1 MLRETIRLMLEDEMS
16 KNSAGIVVIRRFNDS
31 FKVLCL
37 KRNEKFDITKGLIEP
52 GESPINAAIRETA
65 EEAGITDLDFEW
77 GSEPLAYGKGFA
89 YIASTEQDPII
100 LPNPISGILEHT
112 GYQWLTFEEA
122 LESLPEYL
130 LPAIHYAE
138 SLVNKA

>member
-1 MLRETIRLMLEDEMS
+1 MIRETIRLILEAEMS
-16 KNSAGIVVIRRFNDS
+16 KTSAGIVVIRRFDDS

-37 KRNEKFDITKGLIEP
+37 KKKKKFDITKGLIEP

-65 EEAGITDLDFEW
+65 EEAGITDLNFEW
-77 GSEPLAYGKGFA
+77 GSAPIAYGKGYA

-100 LPNPISGILEHT
+100 LPNPETGILEHT

-138 SLVNKA
+138 SLVSKA

>member
-1 MLRETIRLMLEDEMS
+1 MIRETIRLILEAEMS
-16 KNSAGIVVIRRFNDS
+16 KTSAGIVVIRRFDDS

-37 KRNEKFDITKGLIEP
+37 KKKKKFDITKGLIEP

-65 EEAGITDLDFEW
+65 EEAGITDLNFEW
-77 GSEPLAYGKGFA
+77 GSEPIAYGKGYA
-89 YIASTEQDPII
+89 YIASTKQDPII
-100 LPNPISGILEHT
+100 LPNPETGILEHT

-138 SLVNKA
+138 SLVSKA

>member
-1 MLRETIRLMLEDEMS
+1 MIRETIRLILETEMS
-16 KNSAGIVVIRRFNDS
+16 KNSAGIVVIRRFHDN

-37 KRNEKFDITKGLIEP
+37 KKHKKFDITKGLIEP
-52 GESPINAAIRETA
+52 GESPINAAIRETE
-65 EEAGITDLDFEW
+65 EEAGITDLNFEW

-100 LPNPISGILEHT
+100 LPNPETGIMEHT

-122 LESLPEYL
+122 LEALPEYL

-138 SLVNKA
+138 SLVSKA